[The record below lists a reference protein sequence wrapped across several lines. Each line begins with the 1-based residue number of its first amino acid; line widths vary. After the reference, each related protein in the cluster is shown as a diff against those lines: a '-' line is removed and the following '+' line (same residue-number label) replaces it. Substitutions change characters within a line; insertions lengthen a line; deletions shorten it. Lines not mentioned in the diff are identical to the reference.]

1 MTYRSDGYKSGFA
14 SLIGR
19 PNVGKSTLLNAI
31 LAQKVAIVSPKP
43 QTTRTLIRGVYTSE
57 RGQIIFVDTPG
68 IHEPRHTLGKHMVS
82 RARRAM
88 GDADVVVLVYD
99 ALVGWHDQ
107 EQELLELL
115 RKSNRD
121 YVVVANKVDAVVS
134 ELTLPAGVDPA
145 DWLAVSA
152 ITGQGV
158 DRLIDLVMDR
168 LPEGPQ
174 YFPPEMVTDQPEQ
187 VLAAE
192 FIREAVLHL
201 TRDEVPH
208 SVAVQV
214 DEFRY
219 NERKDLTTIRAT
231 IYVERDSQ
239 KKIIIGRN
247 GAMIREIGQV
257 SRVEIEKI
265 LGTRVFLD
273 LWVKVKPK
281 WRDTEGTLQNL
292 GLGEGQ

>member
-121 YVVVANKVDAVVS
+121 YVVVANKVDAAVS
-134 ELTLPAGVDPA
+134 EITLPTGVDPSN
-145 DWLAVSA
+145 WLAVSA